1 MYAQRDAQV
10 WRDFLVKEADFPAE
24 RCLVLTDL
32 AAAASPFYP
41 NQENIRTAI
50 TDLCQQQ
57 LEAGDVLWCFF
68 SGYGLQV
75 DGKDYLM
82 PIEADPNDAPNTGIA
97 IESLFAL
104 FETAPTQK
112 IILVLDVNRSQHVFT
127 GEGVG
132 DQTALLAQGHHIA
145 TILSSLPDQF
155 AHETLALRQGLFT
168 TALIEALRY
177 RGCITLDQ
185 LVQYLHDRLPALS
198 EQHWRPR
205 QDPLAVIPAEQKY
218 QLIVPEQAAIHLGAV
233 VGATVGTAE
242 LEEGRYGASPQ
253 VVSLLERSYATP
265 YQGLPQASGS
275 LPGPTQPRE
284 PIEQS
289 TSPSGAS
296 LSNPAQS
303 SDLPWKNDPFWRSLL
318 TWGGILAGVLLLGV
332 VLRNAGILMGTKTS
346 SPAQTPAT
354 PTSPVSPAPLASP
367 APSAPIDLPTVIA
380 AAQTAIQT
388 QQYAEAHRQLE
399 QIPAEQQ
406 TADSIKL
413 MEQANRGLLSQAKGM
428 LSRAREMTAENQASD
443 FVDAIE
449 VARLIKPNQPLY
461 DDAQQNI
468 DRWSRVILDMAQ
480 GRAERGNDGSPPAA
494 AANYNSAIAT
504 AFLVPTDRPEIYT
517 RAQQAIAQWSQLI
530 MNLANGSAQAGDLDL
545 AIQTAELIPPNTP
558 IYATA
563 QESIASWRNQ
573 PAPVPP
579 IQ

>member
-10 WRDFLVKEADFPAE
+10 WRDFLVKEAEFSAD

-32 AAAASPFYP
+32 AAATSPLYP
-41 NQENIRTAI
+41 TQKNIRSAI

-57 LEAGDVLWCFF
+57 LEADDLLWCFF

-82 PIEADPNDAPNTGIA
+82 PIEADPNDVANTGIA
-97 IESLFAL
+97 IESLFDL
-104 FETAPTQK
+104 LEVAPTHK
-112 IILVLDVNRSQHVFT
+112 IILVLDVNRSQSILT

-168 TALIEALRY
+168 TALIEAIRY

-205 QDPLAVIPAEQKY
+205 QDSLAVIPAEQKY
-218 QLIVPEQAAIHLGAV
+218 QLIVPEQAAIHLGAG
-233 VGATVGTAE
+233 VGAAIGAAE
-242 LEEGRYGASPQ
+242 IEGGYGASPQ

-265 YQGLPQASGS
+265 YEESLGSPEGLNQTISANDSI
-275 LPGPTQPRE
+275 E
-284 PIEQS
+284 P
-289 TSPSGAS
+289 SPSQPNDAQ
-296 LSNPAQS
+296 LSDAA
-303 SDLPWKNDPFWRSLL
+303 WKTDPFWRRLL
-318 TWGGILAGVLLLGV
+318 TWGGALAGVLLVGV
-332 VLRNAGILMGTKTS
+332 ILRNAAVVMGGKPL
-346 SPAQTPAT
+346 PATQTP
-354 PTSPVSPAPLASP
+354 SVSTAP
-367 APSAPIDLPTVIA
+367 APSTPLAAATSVVPIDLPTVIA
-380 AAQTAIQT
+380 AAETAIQT

-406 TADSIKL
+406 TADTAKL
-413 MEQANRGLLSQAKGM
+413 LEQANRGLLSQAKVM

-449 VARLIKPNQPLY
+449 IARQIKPNQPLY

-494 AANYNSAIAT
+494 AANYNAAIGT
-504 AFLVPTDRPEIYT
+504 AFLVPTDRPDIYA
-517 RAQQAIAQWSQLI
+517 RAQQSIAQWSQLI
-530 MNLANGSAQAGDLDL
+530 MNLATASAEAGNLDL

-563 QESIASWRNQ
+563 QESIANWRNQ

-579 IQ
+579 AQ